1 VADAGSRPALR
12 PRARG
17 GGDDVRAALA
27 GAARAATAWW
37 AQPALSRGR
46 ALLAVA
52 AELESRRAQ
61 FVDEVRRGGGL
72 RVTEAVAAVDASV
85 DDAVRWAGWADKLEL
100 LAPGRRGAPGVVGVL
115 APAGDALLAPVRAVL
130 PVLAAGGAVV
140 LVASPDAPRPAE
152 LLGQAVAT
160 ALPAGCLGVLHAD
173 GGSAEALAAGVARL
187 DARWCTGDLRAVRRA
202 AAAAGGLVLG
212 PPAGRSAHELDDA
225 ARVGPHLPAENP
237 WLRATSPA

>member
-1 VADAGSRPALR
+1 VADAGARPALR

-17 GGDDVRAALA
+17 GGEDVRAALT

-37 AQPALSRGR
+37 GQSGLQRGR

-61 FVDEVRRGGGL
+61 FVDEVRRGEGL
-72 RVTEAVAAVDASV
+72 RVTEAVAAVDATV
-85 DDAVRWAGWADKLEL
+85 DDAVRWAGWADKLDVL
-100 LAPGRRGAPGVVGVL
+100 VPGRWGAPGVVGVL
-115 APAGDALLAPVRAVL
+115 APAADALLAPARAAL
-130 PVLAAGGAVV
+130 PVLAAGGTVV

-160 ALPAGCLGVLHAD
+160 ALPAGCLAVLHAD
-173 GGSAEALAAGVARL
+173 GASAEELAGAVARL
-187 DARWCTGDLRAVRRA
+187 DARWCPGDLRAVRRA
-202 AAAAGGLVLG
+202 AAAAGGTVLE
-212 PPAGRSAHELDDA
+212 PPAGRDAHALDDA
-225 ARVGPHLPAENP
+225 ARVAPHLPAENP